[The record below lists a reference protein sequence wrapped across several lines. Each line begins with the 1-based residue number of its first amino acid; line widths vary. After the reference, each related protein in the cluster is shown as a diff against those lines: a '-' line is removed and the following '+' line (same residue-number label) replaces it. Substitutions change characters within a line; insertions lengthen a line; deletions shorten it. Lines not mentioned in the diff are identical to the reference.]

1 MVGAD
6 DRVVVATPHVIHP
19 RFELNEIVNVRSI
32 FNRPVHA
39 AANTTEREAP
49 LSITARDLLECC
61 QHPILI
67 ETAFPK
73 IDFGVDANLELSALP
88 GSCRVDSDCGQ
99 SSQMDM
105 TLIRIHDVDRLVAAL
120 EPVLNERQQHAIFL
134 IVAIEKRADMT
145 YFAELGAGKG
155 NRCSRLL
162 HGVSSHMACP

>member
-39 AANTTEREAP
+39 AANTTEREAT
-49 LSITARDLLECC
+49 LSVTARHLLECC
-61 QHPILI
+61 EHPILI

-73 IDFGVDANLELSALP
+73 IDFGVDANLELSGPL

-99 SSQMDM
+99 SSPMIM
-105 TLIRIHDVDRLVAAL
+105 TLIRIHDVDRLVATL
-120 EPVLNERQQHAIFL
+120 EAIPDERQQNPIFL
-134 IVAIEKRADMT
+134 IDVIEKRADMT
-145 YFAELGAGKG
+145 HFAELGTGKG
-155 NRCSRLL
+155 N
-162 HGVSSHMACP
+162 